1 VDPIIGL
8 RFFSAVP
15 FKPDSK
21 RSGWPSEI
29 VRPEGKFYM
38 PPGISGNLCALAE
51 FFLGRNHRTACGN
64 RAMKL
69 DQSGAALWLLFD
81 RILVFKL

>member
-15 FKPDSK
+15 FKPDGR
-21 RSGWPSEI
+21 RSGWTSEI
-29 VRPEGKFYM
+29 VRPGGKFYT

-51 FFLGRNHRTACGN
+51 FFLGRNQRTAYGHRT
-64 RAMKL
+64 MKL
-69 DQSGAALWLLFD
+69 DQSGAVSWSLFGC
-81 RILVFKL
+81 ILVLNL